1 MNDELYHH
9 GVKGMRWG
17 VRKAVSGAIA
27 KHRPNK
33 EHTKLV
39 DKKALKTASRLS
51 TSELQR
57 RNKRIQAEKDYIRL
71 TSPKKNALISFG
83 KKAISVSAMAATT
96 GVLTKEFTPQ
106 VRRGVNFIKNV
117 AKGMK

>member
-17 VRKAVSGAIA
+17 VRKAASGAIV
-27 KHRPNK
+27 KHRPDK

-39 DKKALKTASRLS
+39 DKKAKKTASRLS

-57 RNKRIQAEKDYIRL
+57 RNKRIRAEKDYISL

-83 KKAISVSAMAATT
+83 KKAVTVSAMAATT
-96 GVLTKEFTPQ
+96 AVLTKEFTPQ
-106 VRRGVNFIKNV
+106 VQRGVDFIKKV
-117 AKGMK
+117 FK

>member
-27 KHRPNK
+27 KHRPDK

-39 DKKALKTASRLS
+39 DKKAKKTASRLS

-57 RNKRIQAEKDYIRL
+57 RNKRIRAEKDYISL
-71 TSPKKNALISFG
+71 TSPKKSALISFG
-83 KKAISVSAMAATT
+83 KKAVTVSAMAATT
-96 GVLTKEFTPQ
+96 AVLTKEFMPQ
-106 VRRGVNFIKNV
+106 VQRGVDFIKKV
-117 AKGMK
+117 FK